1 VVNTEALNSLSA
13 SNKKALLGSVDE
25 AIAFYVDSYDNK
37 TTGKYEQA
45 VTDQGLTRV
54 TFTADQTAELNK
66 LAASV
71 REDWVKKYSSKFD
84 AKTLFDFTE
93 KLFNN

>member
-1 VVNTEALNSLSA
+1 M
-13 SNKKALLGSVDE
+13 
-25 AIAFYVDSYDNK
+25 
-37 TTGKYEQA
+37 
-45 VTDQGLTRV
+45 TDAGLTRV
-54 TFTADQTAELNK
+54 TFSAAQTAELNG

-93 KLFNN
+93 DLFNK